1 MKDQNK
7 TQNQLLNE
15 LMELRRRVAEL
26 EVEVNERKCAE
37 ETLQEYQK
45 VIENSKDMISVV
57 DQHYK
62 YLLANATFLKY
73 RGLNREQVVGRS
85 APEVLGKDVFEN
97 SSVPMLI
104 E

>member
-37 ETLQEYQK
+37 ETLREY
-45 VIENSKDMISVV
+45 
-57 DQHYK
+57 
-62 YLLANATFLKY
+62 
-73 RGLNREQVVGRS
+73 
-85 APEVLGKDVFEN
+85 
-97 SSVPMLI
+97 
-104 E
+104 